1 MSRTSTVLGPLGPGD
16 LECWPVVLKAG
27 RVYEIYAEPSDPTVD
42 FDLYVYDENDNPI
55 DTDEDWDSDALCI
68 VAPEWTGPFNIV
80 VRCERG
86 FSTYEL
92 TIMEYAQRKPLLGL
106 F

>member
-1 MSRTSTVLGPLGPGD
+1 MSGTSTVLGPLAPGD
-16 LECWPVVLKAG
+16 MECWPVVLQADK
-27 RVYEIYAEPSDPTVD
+27 VYEIYVEPSDPTVD

-55 DTDEDWDSDALCI
+55 DTDEDLNSDALCI
-68 VAPEWTGPFNIV
+68 VAPGWTGPFNIV

-92 TIMEYAQRKPLLGL
+92 TITEYTQRKRLLGL

>member
-1 MSRTSTVLGPLGPGD
+1 MSGTSTILGPLASGD
-16 LECWPVVLKAG
+16 MECWQVPLRAN
-27 RVYEIYAEPSDPTVD
+27 RVYEIYVQPSDPTVD
-42 FDLYVYDENDNPI
+42 FDLYIYDENDNPI
-55 DTDEDWDSDALCI
+55 DIDEDFNSDALCI
-68 VAPEWTGPFNIV
+68 VEPKWTGLFNIV

-92 TIMEYAQRKPLLGL
+92 TITEHAQRKSLLGI